1 MCRRSE
7 ACHTIVRRPIPTD
20 AGHVSRQ
27 DHRAAAVTPRPRLTP
42 PMRLLTGA
50 LGSPIRNLAGG
61 AAFVAGVVA
70 LAVLGYTLS
79 GWGFGDAFCM
89 AVLTVFTVGYGEVRP
104 INTPYLRK
112 VTIGLIWAAP
122 E

>member
-1 MCRRSE
+1 MPDMCHARSSSG
-7 ACHTIVRRPIPTD
+7 C
-20 AGHVSRQ
+20 GY
-27 DHRAAAVTPRPRLTP
+27 AAPRLTP

-79 GWGFGDAFCM
+79 GWGIGDAFCM
-89 AVLTVFTVGYGEVRP
+89 AVLTVFTVGYDEVGRSTRP
-104 INTPYLRK
+104 SGGGHHRPDRAL
-112 VTIGLIWAAP
+112 AAP